1 MTRYVAI
8 VLATLLGGP
17 GATQTLDLPATAV
30 LQVEEVEPATTY
42 PMPTGPWVENGVPVE
57 ERSGTLNRRVWRI
70 GGGLTT
76 AQLIAPIRAQLE
88 ADGWNILFACETEAC
103 GGFDF
108 RFGIDVIGA
117 PRMQVDLGDFRFMSA
132 ERPEDAAALLV
143 LVSRTSSAGFVQM
156 VSVAGGPGRPPP
168 PEAEVEVE
176 DEAPAESAATAP
188 PPPPRPVIAAP
199 RTTTGLSGNIPQD
212 LQTVG
217 RAILGDLNFATGS
230 SNLGPGPFASL
241 DALVA
246 SLRTDPDLR
255 VALVG
260 HTDAEGSLEA
270 NIALSRDR
278 ARSVLERLVSS
289 YGIDRTRLEGEGMG
303 YLAPIGNNRT
313 EEGRAANRRVEAIVI
328 STE

>member
-1 MTRYVAI
+1 MTRFITV
-8 VLATLLGGP
+8 VLAAFLTGP
-17 GATQTLDLPATAV
+17 GAAQTLDLPATAT

-42 PMPTGPWVENGVPVE
+42 SMPIGPWAETGVAVE
-57 ERSGTLNRRVWRI
+57 ERTGTVNRRVWRI

-76 AQLIAPIRAQLE
+76 AQLIAPIRQQLE
-88 ADGWNILFACETEAC
+88 ADNWDILFACETEGC

-117 PRMQVDLGDFRFMSA
+117 PRMQVDLGDFRFLSA

-156 VSVAGGPGRPPP
+156 ISVAGGLDLPLT
-168 PEAEVEVE
+168 AVVKE
-176 DEAPAESAATAP
+176 DETPRESATAEP
-188 PPPPRPVIAAP
+188 SPPPRPIIAAP
-199 RTTTGLSGNIPQD
+199 TTTTGLSGNIARD
-212 LQTVG
+212 LGTVG

-230 SNLGPGPFASL
+230 SDLGPGPFASL

-246 SLRTDPDLR
+246 SLRTDPALR
-255 VALVG
+255 IALVG

-270 NIALSRDR
+270 NIALSRAR
-278 ARSVLERLVSS
+278 ARSVLQRLVDS